1 MTDAALQTAFAD
13 PADAMRRIVHDL
25 PPSAI
30 REIAHLGMET
40 PGCIALYFGEPDVP
54 TPAFVRDAGA
64 EALRAGDTFYQPNR
78 GLPALR
84 DALATYMS
92 GLYAQ
97 PFERGHVTVT
107 VSGLNGLLLALQCI
121 VDAGDHVVT
130 TVPLWPNLIAMP
142 RIMGA
147 DVSTVALEPRADGW
161 RLDLD
166 RLFESCTAKTRVI
179 LLNSPNNPTGW
190 MMSAEEQRAL
200 LDFARAR
207 GIWLLAD
214 EVYSRIVYES
224 DAAPSFLSL
233 MTDQDRLVVVNSFS
247 KSWAMTGWRLGWI
260 TAPPTLGPQFEK
272 MMEFNISCPP
282 GFAQRAGIAA
292 VEQGEPFIAEQR
304 ARYKASRDLLFE
316 RLGALPR
323 VRLPRPEAAFYGFF
337 AVDGVADT
345 IAFAKQILQDT
356 AVGLAPGEAFGPAFA
371 GYLRACYAVDPARL
385 SEAIDRLTPAL
396 S

>member
-1 MTDAALQTAFAD
+1 MTATTQPTALAD

-30 REIAHLGMET
+30 REVAHLGMET

-54 TPAFVRDAGA
+54 TPAFIRDAGA
-64 EALRAGDTFYQPNR
+64 QALRDGDTFYQPNR
-78 GLPALR
+78 GVPALR

-92 GLYAQ
+92 GLYDR
-97 PFERGHVTVT
+97 PFERSHVTVT
-107 VSGLNGLLLALQCI
+107 VSGLNGLLLAMQCI
-121 VDAGDHVVT
+121 VDPGDHVVT

-147 DVSTVALEPRADGW
+147 NVTTVALTSDDQGW
-161 RLDLD
+161 HLDLE
-166 RLFESCTAKTRVI
+166 RLFDSCTDKTRVI

-190 MMSAEEQRAL
+190 MMSADEQRAL
-200 LDFARAR
+200 LEFTRAR

-214 EVYSRIVYES
+214 EVYARIVYDS

-233 MTDQDRLVVVNSFS
+233 MTDQDQIIVVNSFS

-282 GFAQRAGIAA
+282 GFAQIGRASC
-292 VEQGEPFIAEQR
+292 R
-304 ARYKASRDLLFE
+304 E
-316 RLGALPR
+316 R
-323 VRLPRPEAAFYGFF
+323 V
-337 AVDGVADT
+337 
-345 IAFAKQILQDT
+345 
-356 AVGLAPGEAFGPAFA
+356 
-371 GYLRACYAVDPARL
+371 
-385 SEAIDRLTPAL
+385 
-396 S
+396 